1 MGIFSRFQNRS
12 PTGTSYKLM
21 SENNSLYVWNGN
33 IYKSDIV
40 RAAIRPYVNA
50 VGKLVA
56 KHIRDTIVPDGTHT
70 MQINPDAA
78 IRFLLEDPNPY
89 MTGQKFQERMATQL
103 KLNGN
108 AFALIARDD
117 MSNPIG
123 LYPLN
128 ATQVDA
134 DYKAD
139 GSLYLKFTIND
150 GRSSKLYTF
159 DYDDVIH
166 LRGDYGDSNDLFG
179 ASPVESLLPLME
191 IVGTTD
197 RGIVNAIKNS
207 SVIRWLLKFTNS
219 MRPED
224 LDAQASKFAANF
236 LSTEKSS
243 GVAAV
248 DSKADATAIEPKDYV
263 PNAAQMDRTTQRIYS
278 TFNTNQNIVMSSYTE
293 DQWNAYYES
302 QIEPDVRQFGDVMT
316 RKVFSRRQR
325 SFGNKI
331 VYEASNLATA
341 SMNTKLG
348 LLAMVDR
355 GAMTPNEWRSTLNL
369 SPLPGGDNP
378 IRRLDTAEVEGVNTN
393 EG

>member
-56 KHIRDTIVPDGTHT
+56 KHIRDTIVPDGTHA

-134 DYKAD
+134 DYRAD

-207 SVIRWLLKFTNS
+207 SVVRWLLKFTNS

-224 LDAQASKFAANF
+224 LDAQAQKFAANF
-236 LSTEKSS
+236 LSTEKGT
-243 GVAAV
+243 GVAAT
-248 DSKADATAIEPKDYV
+248 DAKADAQQVDPKDYV

-302 QIEPDVRQFGDVMT
+302 QVEPDVRQFGDVMT

-325 SFGNKI
+325 GFGNKI

>member
-1 MGIFSRFQNRS
+1 MGIFSRLQNRS

-21 SENNSLYVWNGN
+21 SESNSLYVWNGN

-56 KHIRDTIVPDGTHT
+56 KHIRDTIMPDGTHA
-70 MQINPDAA
+70 MQVNPDAA

-117 MSNPIG
+117 MANPIG

-134 DYKAD
+134 DYRAD

-197 RGIVNAIKNS
+197 KGIVNAIKNS
-207 SVIRWLLKFTNS
+207 SVVRWLLKFTNS

-224 LDAQASKFAANF
+224 LDAQAQKFAANF
-236 LSTEKSS
+236 LSTEKGT
-243 GVAAV
+243 GVAAT
-248 DSKADATAIEPKDYV
+248 DAKADAQQVDPKDYV

-302 QIEPDVRQFGDVMT
+302 QVEPDVRQFGDVMT

-325 SFGNKI
+325 GFGNKI

>member
-1 MGIFSRFQNRS
+1 MGIFSRLQNRS

-21 SENNSLYVWNGN
+21 SESNSLYVWNGN

-56 KHIRDTIVPDGTHT
+56 KHIRDTIMPDGTHA
-70 MQINPDAA
+70 MQVNPDAA

-117 MSNPIG
+117 MANPIG

-134 DYKAD
+134 DYRAD

-207 SVIRWLLKFTNS
+207 SVVRWLLKFTNS

-224 LDAQASKFAANF
+224 LDAQAQKFAANF
-236 LSTEKSS
+236 LSTEKGT
-243 GVAAV
+243 GVAAT
-248 DSKADATAIEPKDYV
+248 DAKADAQQVDPKDYV

-278 TFNTNQNIVMSSYTE
+278 TFNTNQKIVMSAYSE
-293 DQWNAYYES
+293 DEWNAYYES
-302 QIEPDVRQFGDVMT
+302 QVEPDVRQFSDVMT
-316 RKVFSRRQR
+316 RKLFTRRQR
-325 SFGNKI
+325 GFGNKI

>member
-1 MGIFSRFQNRS
+1 
-12 PTGTSYKLM
+12 
-21 SENNSLYVWNGN
+21 
-33 IYKSDIV
+33 
-40 RAAIRPYVNA
+40 
-50 VGKLVA
+50 
-56 KHIRDTIVPDGTHT
+56 

-117 MSNPIG
+117 MANPIG

-134 DYKAD
+134 DYRAD

-197 RGIVNAIKNS
+197 RGIANAIKNS
-207 SVIRWLLKFTNS
+207 SVVRWLLKSTNS

-224 LDAQASKFAANF
+224 LDAQAQKFAANF
-236 LSTEKSS
+236 LSTEKGT
-243 GVAAV
+243 GVAAT
-248 DSKADATAIEPKDYV
+248 DAKADAQQVDPKDYV

-302 QIEPDVRQFGDVMT
+302 QVEPDVRQFGDVMT

-325 SFGNKI
+325 GFGNKI
-331 VYEASNLATA
+331 VYEASNLSTA
-341 SMNTKLG
+341 SMTTKLG
-348 LLAMVDR
+348 LQAMVDR

-393 EG
+393 ED

>member
-40 RAAIRPYVNA
+40 RAAVRPYVNA

-117 MSNPIG
+117 MGAPVG

-128 ATQVDA
+128 AREVDA

-150 GRSSKLYTF
+150 GRSNKLYTF

-179 ASPVESLLPLME
+179 ASPIESLLPLME

-207 SVIRWLLKFTNS
+207 SVVRWLLKFTNS

-224 LDAQASKFAANF
+224 LDAQAQKFASNF
-236 LSTEKSS
+236 LSTEKGT
-243 GVAAV
+243 GVAAT
-248 DSKADATAIEPKDYV
+248 DAKADAQQVDPKDYV

-278 TFNTNQNIVMSSYTE
+278 TFNTNQKIVMSAYSE
-293 DQWNAYYES
+293 DEWNAYYES
-302 QIEPDVRQFGDVMT
+302 QVEPDVRQFGDVMT

-325 SFGNKI
+325 GFGNKI
-331 VYEASNLATA
+331 VYEASNLSTA
-341 SMNTKLG
+341 SMSTKLG
-348 LLAMVDR
+348 LQAMVDR
-355 GAMTPNEWRSTLNL
+355 GAMSANEWRAVLNL
-369 SPLPGGDNP
+369 APVPGGDV
-378 IRRLDTAEVEGVNTN
+378 IVRRLDTAEVEGVNTN
-393 EG
+393 ES

>member
-56 KHIRDTIVPDGTHT
+56 KHIRDTIAADGTHT

-117 MSNPIG
+117 MATPIG

-128 ATQVDA
+128 ATQVAA
-134 DYKAD
+134 DYRAD

-150 GRSSKLYTF
+150 GCSSKLYTF
-159 DYDDVIH
+159 DYDDIIH

-207 SVIRWLLKFTNS
+207 SVVRWLLKFTNS

-224 LDAQASKFAANF
+224 LDAQAQKFAANF
-236 LSTEKSS
+236 LSTEKGT
-243 GVAAV
+243 GVAAT
-248 DSKADATAIEPKDYV
+248 DAKADAQQVDPKDYV

-302 QIEPDVRQFGDVMT
+302 QVEPDVRQFGDVMT

-325 SFGNKI
+325 GFGNKI

>member
-117 MSNPIG
+117 MANPIG

-134 DYKAD
+134 DYRAD

-207 SVIRWLLKFTNS
+207 SVVRWLLKFTNS

-224 LDAQASKFAANF
+224 LDAQAQKFAANF
-236 LSTEKSS
+236 LSTEKGT
-243 GVAAV
+243 GVAAT
-248 DSKADATAIEPKDYV
+248 DAKADAQQVDPKDYV

-278 TFNTNQNIVMSSYTE
+278 TFNTNQSIVMSSYTE

-302 QIEPDVRQFGDVMT
+302 QVEPDVRQFGDVMT

-325 SFGNKI
+325 GFGNKI

-341 SMNTKLG
+341 SMSTKLG

-378 IRRLDTAEVEGVNTN
+378 IRRLDTAEVEGG
-393 EG
+393 EHK

>member
-40 RAAIRPYVNA
+40 RAAVRPYVNA

-56 KHIRDTIVPDGTHT
+56 KHIRDTIVTDGTHT

-117 MSNPIG
+117 MANPIG

-134 DYKAD
+134 DYRAD

-207 SVIRWLLKFTNS
+207 SVVRWLLKFTNS

-224 LDAQASKFAANF
+224 LDAQAQKFAANF
-236 LSTEKSS
+236 LSTEKGT
-243 GVAAV
+243 GVAAT
-248 DSKADATAIEPKDYV
+248 DAKADAQQVDPKDYV

-278 TFNTNQNIVMSSYTE
+278 TFNTNQNIVMSTYTE

-325 SFGNKI
+325 GFGNKI

>member
-1 MGIFSRFQNRS
+1 MGIFSRLQNRS

-21 SENNSLYVWNGN
+21 SESNSLYVWNGN

-117 MSNPIG
+117 MANPIG

-134 DYKAD
+134 DYRAD

-197 RGIVNAIKNS
+197 KGIVNAIKNS

-278 TFNTNQNIVMSSYTE
+278 TFNTNQSIVMSSYTE

-302 QIEPDVRQFGDVMT
+302 QVEPDVRQFGDVMT

-325 SFGNKI
+325 GFGNKI

-341 SMNTKLG
+341 SMSTKLG

-393 EG
+393 ES

>member
-134 DYKAD
+134 DYRAD

-207 SVIRWLLKFTNS
+207 SVVRWLLKFTNS

-224 LDAQASKFAANF
+224 LDAQAQKFAANF
-236 LSTEKSS
+236 LSTEKGT
-243 GVAAV
+243 GVAAT
-248 DSKADATAIEPKDYV
+248 DAKADAQQVDPKDYV

-302 QIEPDVRQFGDVMT
+302 QVEPDVRQFGDVMT

-325 SFGNKI
+325 GFGNKI

>member
-1 MGIFSRFQNRS
+1 MGIFTKLQNRS

-134 DYKAD
+134 DYRAD

-207 SVIRWLLKFTNS
+207 SVVRWLLKFTNS

-224 LDAQASKFAANF
+224 LDAQAQKFAANF
-236 LSTEKSS
+236 LSTEKGT
-243 GVAAV
+243 GVAAT
-248 DSKADATAIEPKDYV
+248 DAKADAQQVDPKDYV

-302 QIEPDVRQFGDVMT
+302 QVEPDVRQFGDVMT

-325 SFGNKI
+325 GFGNKI

-393 EG
+393 ES

>member
-117 MSNPIG
+117 MASPIG

-134 DYKAD
+134 DYRAD

-224 LDAQASKFAANF
+224 LDAQAQKFAANF
-236 LSTEKSS
+236 LSTEKGT
-243 GVAAV
+243 GVAAT
-248 DSKADATAIEPKDYV
+248 DAKADAQQVDPKDYV

-302 QIEPDVRQFGDVMT
+302 QVEPDVRQFGDVMT

-325 SFGNKI
+325 GFGNKI

-393 EG
+393 ES

>member
-134 DYKAD
+134 DYRAD

-325 SFGNKI
+325 GFGNKI

>member
-1 MGIFSRFQNRS
+1 MGIFSRLQNRS

-21 SENNSLYVWNGN
+21 SESNSLYVWNGN

-56 KHIRDTIVPDGTHT
+56 KHIRDTIMPDGTHA
-70 MQINPDAA
+70 MQVNPDAA

-117 MSNPIG
+117 MANPIG

-134 DYKAD
+134 DYRAD

-197 RGIVNAIKNS
+197 KGIVNAIKNS

-278 TFNTNQNIVMSSYTE
+278 TFNTNQSIVMSSYTE

-302 QIEPDVRQFGDVMT
+302 QVEPDVRQFGDVMT

-325 SFGNKI
+325 GFGNKI

-341 SMNTKLG
+341 SMSTKLG

-393 EG
+393 ES

>member
-134 DYKAD
+134 DYRAD

-207 SVIRWLLKFTNS
+207 SVVRWLLKFTNS

-224 LDAQASKFAANF
+224 LDAQAQKFAANF
-236 LSTEKSS
+236 LSTEKGT
-243 GVAAV
+243 GVAAT
-248 DSKADATAIEPKDYV
+248 DAKADAQQVDPKDYV

-302 QIEPDVRQFGDVMT
+302 QVEPDVRQFGDVMT

-325 SFGNKI
+325 GFGNKI

-393 EG
+393 ES